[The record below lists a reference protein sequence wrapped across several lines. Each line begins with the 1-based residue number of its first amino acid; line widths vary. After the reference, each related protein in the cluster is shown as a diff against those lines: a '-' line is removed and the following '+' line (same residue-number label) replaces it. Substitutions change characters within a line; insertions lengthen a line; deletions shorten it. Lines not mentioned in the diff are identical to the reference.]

1 MKSTQDRIATS
12 FREEL
17 RQLRSRIAS
26 GDESS
31 LFIWALPEQLACSQR
46 PLRDHPV
53 FGGRGRPFPPEAGP
67 ALLAWVER
75 VKDAG
80 IRSIITLM
88 HPKELKYYEPIGAH
102 PEGLLGLY
110 RSTGFQVDHIP
121 WADPAHETTPEAR
134 AAVMRHLEQ
143 VKQDSLAAFERLPK
157 PVLFQLQFIR
167 AIIVMSQSNE
177 GDRHGE
183 NCPRGGQL
191 GVGA

>member
-1 MKSTQDRIATS
+1 MRTTQGRIAS
-12 FREEL
+12 SLREQL
-17 RQLRSRIAS
+17 LQLRSRIAS

-31 LFIWALPEQLACSQR
+31 LFVWVLPEKLACSQR

-53 FGGRGRPFPPEAGP
+53 FGGRGKSYTREAEP
-67 ALLAWVER
+67 ALLAWVQY
-75 VKDAG
+75 VKAAG

-110 RSTGFQVDHIP
+110 RAAGFEIAHIP

-143 VKQDSLAAFERLPK
+143 VKRESLAAFQRLPTPALLHCSAAIDRSP
-157 PVLFQLQFIR
+157 PVL
-167 AIIVMSQSNE
+167 AYIVANTA
-177 GDRHGE
+177 
-183 NCPRGGQL
+183 GGIDT
-191 GVGA
+191 A